1 MSNKTESFIY
11 FEIFLQIL
19 LKRTMPKHC
28 SCQYWFHLLIQ
39 IREDLFVI
47 FSVLIMVVIFSV
59 LSFIAQLKKKNTQEP
74 KLHYVV
80 SNNFS

>member
-47 FSVLIMVVIFSV
+47 FSVLVMVVIFSV
-59 LSFIAQLKKKNTQEP
+59 LSFIAQLKKKEHTRTQTALFGF
-74 KLHYVV
+74 K
-80 SNNFS
+80 